1 MYYEELTKHLKVRKN
16 LEFQETSNST
26 NIVDENFGK
35 KSDVFFSVMVDEN
48 FVDSWILD
56 SKCSFHILIRYV
68 MLILFEWTMIQA
80 LKSLGLIL

>member
-35 KSDVFFSVMVDEN
+35 KSDVFFLLWLMKILLTLG
-48 FVDSWILD
+48 FWILNVP
-56 SKCSFHILIRYV
+56 FTYL
-68 MLILFEWTMIQA
+68 
-80 LKSLGLIL
+80 

>member
-16 LEFQETSNST
+16 LESQETSNST

-48 FVDSWILD
+48 FVDSWIW
-56 SKCSFHILIRYV
+56 ILNVPFTY
-68 MLILFEWTMIQA
+68 L
-80 LKSLGLIL
+80 